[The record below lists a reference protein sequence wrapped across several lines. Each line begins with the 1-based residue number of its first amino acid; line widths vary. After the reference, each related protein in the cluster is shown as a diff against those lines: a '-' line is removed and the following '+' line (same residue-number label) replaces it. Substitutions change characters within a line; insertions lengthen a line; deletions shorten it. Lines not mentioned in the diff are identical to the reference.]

1 MNKEIESKLKPCP
14 FCGGKAE
21 RDYHEQP
28 NGIMYKRIY
37 CTNIFCK
44 ISQPYGSYRR
54 DEAIKAW
61 NTRHTDTKL
70 TQLAEENEKPRLIKI
85 KCEVNETEQDEI
97 VQTLI
102 NKIEKESI
110 KAFET
115 NYNEWKV
122 YCEQFQ
128 ATNTELQGKLAELPD
143 DEEIASIIELNLA
156 DIYKEYLDF
165 DDRIFIAQ
173 AITDRIKKGKG

>member
-1 MNKEIESKLKPCP
+1 MNDVAKIIEGLEES
-14 FCGGKAE
+14 
-21 RDYHEQP
+21 
-28 NGIMYKRIY
+28 
-37 CTNIFCK
+37 
-44 ISQPYGSYRR
+44 
-54 DEAIKAW
+54 IKAHYYGALHD
-61 NTRHTDTKL
+61 RRIKDAITKL